1 MSKIFSPQI
10 TQIINSKNLITQIL
24 RFNSQICEVN
34 IRILLAKI
42 SEISGLFFIIIN
54 KPTQF
59 VVEPKTKSIYK
70 FNLSFIKKIPLV

>member
-24 RFNSQICEVN
+24 RFNSQICEIN
-34 IRILLAKI
+34 ITILLAKI

-59 VVEPKTKSIYK
+59 VVEPKTKSICK

>member
-1 MSKIFSPQI
+1 MSEIFSPQI

-24 RFNSQICEVN
+24 RFNSQICEIN
-34 IRILLAKI
+34 ITILLAKI

>member
-24 RFNSQICEVN
+24 RFNSQICEIN
-34 IRILLAKI
+34 ITILLAKI